1 MTNITIK
8 RVETKKDLKRFIDFH
23 YDLYKDSPFD
33 APNLFSDE
41 LRTLSRDKNAS
52 FDFCEAEYFL
62 AFKGEDIVGR
72 VAAIINHKANKRW
85 ESNAVRFGWIDF
97 IDDLEVSRALLDAVA
112 DYGKQKGMTE
122 MIGPLGFTD
131 FDPEGMLIE
140 GFDKMGTMAT
150 IYNYDYYPKHME
162 QLGDFVKDNDYVEY
176 FVTVPQGIP
185 DRMRR
190 LSEMVINRYNLRV
203 RSMKRSEITKE
214 GMGQKIFQLIN
225 NTFKDLYGFSELS
238 SKQINQYVDMY
249 LPHANLDIIPII
261 EDMSGDEPKLVGVG
275 ITIPSLTQA
284 LRKCRRGRLFPFG
297 WWHVLRAMKGKG
309 TNVVDLE
316 MVGILPEYRNKGLNV
331 LTFYHL
337 IPYYNKMGLEYAET
351 QIEMEDNDNVRNMW
365 NNFEHVLHKRRRC
378 YKKLLKA

>member
-1 MTNITIK
+1 MANITIK
-8 RVETKKDLKRFIDFH
+8 RVETKRDLKHFIDFH
-23 YDLYKDSPFD
+23 YDLYADSPYD
-33 APNLFSDE
+33 APPLFSDE
-41 LRTLSRDKNAS
+41 MRTLSKDKNAA
-52 FDFCEAEYFL
+52 FEFCEAEYYM
-62 AFKGEDIVGR
+62 AFKDGKMVGR

-85 ESNAVRFGWIDF
+85 EILAVRFGWLDF
-97 IDDLEVSRALLDAVA
+97 IDDLEVLKALLDAVET
-112 DYGKQKGMTE
+112 YGKQKGMTE

-131 FDPEGMLIE
+131 FDSEGMLIE

-150 IYNYDYYPKHME
+150 IYNYDYYPKLME
-162 QLGDFVKDNDYVEY
+162 QLGGFAKDNDYVEY
-176 FVTVPQGIP
+176 FVNVPQGIP

-190 LSEMVINRYNLRV
+190 LSEMVINRYNIRV
-203 RSMKRSEITKE
+203 RCMTRREITKG

-225 NTFKDLYGFSELS
+225 DTYKDLYGFSELS
-238 SKQINQYVDMY
+238 EKQINQYVKMY
-249 LPHANLDIIPII
+249 LPHANLDIVPII
-261 EDMSGDEPKLVGVG
+261 EDMSGETPRLVGVG

-284 LRKCRRGRLFPFG
+284 LRKCRRGRLLPFG

-316 MVGILPEYRNKGLNV
+316 LVGFLPEYRNKGLNV
-331 LTFYHL
+331 LIFYHL

-378 YKKLLKA
+378 YKKKLD